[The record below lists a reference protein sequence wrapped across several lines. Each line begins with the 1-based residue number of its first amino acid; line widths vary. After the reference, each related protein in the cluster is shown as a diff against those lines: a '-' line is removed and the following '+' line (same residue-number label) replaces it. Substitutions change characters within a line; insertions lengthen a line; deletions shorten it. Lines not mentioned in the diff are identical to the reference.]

1 MPMVREGIYIMSV
14 TFGVAIHAVV
24 AAVGLFCVVFSVFVA
39 VAVGSLNKRA
49 TRYGSQGRFQIL
61 LLIAL
66 TVTCLAATYA
76 AANRIGWLLILLC
89 HSICL
94 TGDCLAWPQRGH
106 RGRT

>member
-66 TVTCLAATYA
+66 TETCLAATYA
-76 AANRIGWLLILLC
+76 AANRIGWL
-89 HSICL
+89 
-94 TGDCLAWPQRGH
+94 
-106 RGRT
+106 